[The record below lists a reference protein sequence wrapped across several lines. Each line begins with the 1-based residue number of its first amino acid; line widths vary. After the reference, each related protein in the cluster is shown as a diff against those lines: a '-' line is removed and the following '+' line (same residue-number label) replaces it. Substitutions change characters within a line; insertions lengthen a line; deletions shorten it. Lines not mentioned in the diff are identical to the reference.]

1 VTRSVRRREL
11 PPSLPDFG
19 ALDPLLSR
27 VYAARGIRDAAE
39 LRLDLGGLI
48 PVGRF
53 AGLEPAV
60 DLLCRHRAAG
70 GRVLVV
76 GDFDADGATSTAV
89 MLRGLRAMGFPDVD
103 FLVPNRFEFGYG
115 LSAELVRVARERD
128 PGLIVT
134 VDNGVSSV
142 AGVAAARAAGIDV
155 LVTDHHLPPDELPAA
170 NAFVNPNMV
179 DEPFPDKCLAGV
191 GVAFYLVAALGRRLC
206 EPAAARRIAAGL
218 LDLVALGTVAD
229 VVPLSR
235 NNRILVEQGLRRIR
249 CGRCAAGITALLE
262 AGRRLPARAVAADLG
277 FVVGPRLNAAG
288 RLEDMSV
295 GIRCLLTD
303 DEAEARR
310 LAAQLDELNV
320 ARRDIEAD
328 MQAAAMASVAAL
340 DLDAGGSLP
349 AALTLHADDW
359 HAGVVGLVAS
369 RVKESVH
376 RPVVAFAPDRDDLLK
391 GSARSIP
398 GFHIRDALA
407 EVDRRR
413 PGLIEGFGGHAMA
426 AGLTIQRAGIEVF
439 RATLEQVAG
448 SMLGPEELTRVLL
461 TDGELPPD
469 DMTLETAQRLR
480 TAGPWGQGFPE
491 PRFEGEFAVCA
502 MTVMQGKHL
511 KFRLRPRTAD
521 GAGREVEAVAFHQAE
536 RLASRRPRALRLVY
550 RPDVNFFRGDA
561 SLQLI
566 VEHLEPV

>member
-11 PPSLPDFG
+11 PRSLPDFG
-19 ALDPLLSR
+19 DLDPLLTR
-27 VYAARGIRDAAE
+27 IFAARGVRDAGE
-39 LRLDLGGLI
+39 LGLDLGGLI
-48 PVGRF
+48 PIGGF
-53 AGLEPAV
+53 AGLGPAV
-60 DLLCRHRAAG
+60 ELLCRHRAAG
-70 GRVLVV
+70 GRILVV

-89 MLRGLRAMGFPDVD
+89 MLRGLRALGFPDVE

-115 LSAELVRVARERD
+115 LSAALVRVARERD
-128 PGLIVT
+128 PSLIVT

-142 AGVAAARAAGIDV
+142 GGVAAARAAGIDV
-155 LVTDHHLPPDELPAA
+155 VVTDHHLPPDELPAA
-170 NAFVNPNMV
+170 NAFVNPNML

-206 EPAAARRIAAGL
+206 DPARARSVAAGL

-249 CGRCAAGITALLE
+249 CGRCAPGITALLE

-295 GIRCLLTD
+295 GIRCLVSD
-303 DEAEARR
+303 DVADARR
-310 LAAQLDELNV
+310 LAAQLDELNL

-340 DLDAGGSLP
+340 DLDVGGSLP

-359 HAGVVGLVAS
+359 HPGVVGLVAS

-376 RPVVAFAPDRDDLLK
+376 RPVVAFAPERGDRLK

-426 AGLTIQRAGIEVF
+426 AGLTIPRAGLEVF
-439 RATLEQVAG
+439 RATLERVAG
-448 SMLGPEELTRVLL
+448 ATLGPDELTRVLL
-461 TDGELPPD
+461 TDGELRPD
-469 DMTLETAQRLR
+469 EMTLETAERLR

-491 PRFEGEFAVCA
+491 PRFEGEFAVCST
-502 MTVMQGKHL
+502 TVMQGKHL
-511 KFRLRPRTAD
+511 KFRLRPRTS
-521 GAGREVEAVAFHQAE
+521 GGETREVEAVAFHQAE
-536 RLASRRPRALRLVY
+536 SLGSSRPQALRLVY
-550 RPDVNFFRGDA
+550 RPDVNFFRGDV

-566 VEHLEPV
+566 VEHLEAL